1 MGGHDGCDSAGDDGD
16 DGGVHE
22 RRLLLVPEVVSM
34 AAAEPRTGVH
44 TTARVLRYHRDE
56 VVLSSR
62 PARVHL
68 VDDRGYTADTPAAEM
83 VEIDEEK
90 MQRFAGR
97 DARLRARLREIG
109 SWYTSK
115 RERSLFGRGGHKHP
129 LQVLLWAMDQAD
141 SPVRSVARKWVA
153 FTSIETADLAP
164 AMRESAL
171 RFPRGGPGPP
181 CSRVGMAPIMIYE
194 DPVEQPPQEEKIAEG
209 MGVNLGN
216 KLDVEN
222 PTSEMMEAGVKQ
234 VGEVAGE
241 VFKAAHGWRLE
252 TRRILG

>member
-1 MGGHDGCDSAGDDGD
+1 
-16 DGGVHE
+16 
-22 RRLLLVPEVVSM
+22 
-34 AAAEPRTGVH
+34 
-44 TTARVLRYHRDE
+44 
-56 VVLSSR
+56 
-62 PARVHL
+62 
-68 VDDRGYTADTPAAEM
+68 M

-194 DPVEQPPQEEKIAEG
+194 DPVEQPPQEEVRMPRRSARFAPAP
-209 MGVNLGN
+209 
-216 KLDVEN
+216 
-222 PTSEMMEAGVKQ
+222 PTPTPRWNRCLSSSLASNR
-234 VGEVAGE
+234 
-241 VFKAAHGWRLE
+241 FWRLASE
-252 TRRILG
+252 DSGNDSDEDVATSGKPHK